1 MNDKSHTYL
10 GSGKGALSSID
21 LSLCHP
27 SLFLDF
33 YWSVCEDQHGVII
46 FSIVLESIQTSDED
60 HDPKWILNKANWVLF
75 HYLCDQIL
83 IVAVPFPFSV

>member
-1 MNDKSHTYL
+1 M
-10 GSGKGALSSID
+10 SSI
-21 LSLCHP
+21 S
-27 SLFLDF
+27 FFDF

-60 HDPKWILNKANWVLF
+60 HDPKWILNKASWVLF

-83 IVAVPFPFSV
+83 IVGVPFPFSVKGRIWNSIVPVPNHCLFI